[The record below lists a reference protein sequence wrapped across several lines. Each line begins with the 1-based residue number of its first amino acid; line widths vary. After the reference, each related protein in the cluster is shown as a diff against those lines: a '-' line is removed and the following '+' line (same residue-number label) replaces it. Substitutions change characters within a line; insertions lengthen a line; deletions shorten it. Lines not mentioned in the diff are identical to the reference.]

1 MPDSMS
7 YDPEKLH
14 RSANRL
20 LDHVEDH
27 RRDHIGHD
35 ADLAELASR
44 WPGAVGSAMEDLRA
58 GWAQQHEAI
67 RKQVGDH
74 ATWILDAT
82 AKVVGT
88 DDGNAGRFGGPGS
101 GS

>member
-1 MPDSMS
+1 MS
-7 YDPEKLH
+7 EPLRFDPELLH
-14 RSANRL
+14 RQANKL
-20 LDHVEDH
+20 LDHVETH
-27 RRDHIGHD
+27 RQDHIGHD
-35 ADLAELASR
+35 ADLTELASR
-44 WPGAVGSAMEDLRA
+44 WPGMVGSAMENLRA
-58 GWAQQHEAI
+58 GWDQQHEAI

-88 DDGNAGRFGGPGS
+88 DDGNAGRLGTPGS

>member
-1 MPDSMS
+1 MS
-7 YDPEKLH
+7 EPVNYDTEALS
-14 RSANRL
+14 RQANKL

-82 AKVVGT
+82 TKVTAT
-88 DDGNAGRFGGPGS
+88 DDNNAGHFGSAGS
-101 GS
+101 R

>member
-1 MPDSMS
+1 MS
-7 YDPEKLH
+7 ESVNYDTEALS
-14 RSANRL
+14 RQANKL

-44 WPGAVGSAMEDLRA
+44 WPGAVGSAMEDLRT
-58 GWAQQHEAI
+58 GWAQQHEVI

-82 AKVVGT
+82 AKVAAT
-88 DDGNAGRFGGPGS
+88 DENNAGHFGSAGS
-101 GS
+101 R